1 MECKKYYYDYIFMDI
16 MMPIMDGYEA
26 TNKIRNIMDIT
37 NILYVFAKLKYRPLN

>member
-26 TNKIRNIMDIT
+26 TNKIRNII
-37 NILYVFAKLKYRPLN
+37 N